1 MPMREYIDPT
11 GRKWN
16 AWAVYPTETISGRI
30 VRDIRAAGGWL
41 AFQSGDE
48 RRRFY
53 PPAPRLG
60 SLVGRADRSTLEKRR
75 GGRVAAQVRRMNGPD
90 LLTRFQRRTRL

>member
-11 GRKWN
+11 GRNWHV
-16 AWAVYPTETISGRI
+16 WAVYPTETISGRT
-30 VRDIRAAGGWL
+30 VRDVRAAGGWL

-53 PPAPRLG
+53 PPPPDWESLSEERIEALWRTAVVVASRPRF
-60 SLVGRADRSTLEKRR
+60 GR
-75 GGRVAAQVRRMNGPD
+75 
-90 LLTRFQRRTRL
+90 

>member
-16 AWAVYPTETISGRI
+16 VWAVYPTETISGRI
-30 VRDIRAAGGWL
+30 VRDVRAAGGWL
-41 AFQSGDE
+41 AFQSGGE

-53 PPAPRLG
+53 PPPHDWEALSEERIEALWRNA
-60 SLVGRADRSTLEKRR
+60 VV
-75 GGRVAAQVRRMNGPD
+75 VASRP
-90 LLTRFQRRTRL
+90 